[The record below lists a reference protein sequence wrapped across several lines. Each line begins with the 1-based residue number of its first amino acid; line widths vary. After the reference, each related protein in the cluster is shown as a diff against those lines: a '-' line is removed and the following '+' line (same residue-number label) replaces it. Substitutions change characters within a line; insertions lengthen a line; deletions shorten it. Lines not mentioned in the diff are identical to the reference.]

1 MQPFTL
7 TTFIATF
14 TPHLKN
20 PDFQEL
26 ITALEADLA
35 PVGALEVMAAAE
47 VLHAKWRLRRYMSID
62 ESQLTETAQFDL
74 EKCRVRVA
82 NMVRREIAEFRRKQT
97 ERQIREQLGTGLTGL
112 ASSRELIAAARAVR
126 TAAVKEADPAKVDAV
141 ESEIHS
147 KLQTETEKETGSEP
161 ATQNLKIRTHFA
173 GESSSLSPQEARAGY
188 NSGQRTH
195 LAGESSS
202 LSPQQDRAGKNAVHP
217 ARNSYCPCHSGQKYK
232 RCCGRTAAAHYQKA
246 A

>member
-1 MQPFTL
+1 MEPFTL
-7 TTFIATF
+7 TTFIARF

-20 PDFQEL
+20 PDFQAL

-47 VLHAKWRLRRYMSID
+47 ILHAKWRLRRYMSID

-126 TAAVKEADPAKVDAV
+126 TAAVKDADPAKVDMV

-147 KLQTETEKETGSEP
+147 KLQTETEKETESATNSE
-161 ATQNLKIRTHFA
+161 NLKIRSHFPA
-173 GESSSLSPQEARAGY
+173 PATQTPGR
-188 NSGQRTH
+188 
-195 LAGESSS
+195 
-202 LSPQQDRAGKNAVHP
+202 NAP
-217 ARNSYCPCHSGQKYK
+217 CPCHSGQK
-232 RCCGRTAAAHYQKA
+232 
-246 A
+246 

>member
-1 MQPFTL
+1 MEPFTL
-7 TTFIATF
+7 TTFIAKF
-14 TPHLKN
+14 TPHMKN

-47 VLHAKWRLRRYMSID
+47 ILHAKWRLRRYMSID

-112 ASSRELIAAARAVR
+112 ASSRELIATARAVR
-126 TAAVKEADPAKVDAV
+126 TAAVKDADPAKVDVV

-147 KLQTETEKETGSEP
+147 KLQTETEKETESEP

-173 GESSSLSPQEARAGY
+173 GG
-188 NSGQRTH
+188 
-195 LAGESSS
+195 SSS
-202 LSPQQDRAGKNAVHP
+202 LSPQQARAGKNSGQRTHF
-217 ARNSYCPCHSGQKYK
+217 ARSTAQNPGRNAPCPCNSGQKYK
-232 RCCGRTAAAHYQKA
+232 RCCGLNPPTALKTAA
-246 A
+246 

>member
-1 MQPFTL
+1 MEPFTL
-7 TTFIATF
+7 TTFIAKF
-14 TPHLKN
+14 TPHMKN

-47 VLHAKWRLRRYMSID
+47 ILHAKWRLRRYMSID

-112 ASSRELIAAARAVR
+112 ASSRELIATARSVR
-126 TAAVKEADPAKVDAV
+126 TAAVQEADPAKVDMV

-147 KLQTETEKETGSEP
+147 KLQTETEKESESAP
-161 ATQNLKIRTHFA
+161 EQENLKIRTHFRVPTTQNL
-173 GESSSLSPQEARAGY
+173 GR
-188 NSGQRTH
+188 
-195 LAGESSS
+195 
-202 LSPQQDRAGKNAVHP
+202 NAP
-217 ARNSYCPCHSGQKYK
+217 CPCNSGQKYK
-232 RCCGRTAAAHYQKA
+232 RCCGLNPPTALKTAA
-246 A
+246 